1 MTDLEP
7 VKKKI
12 WKAVEK
18 ADKQKFDKECDAF
31 ARKVAGGWWRIGWNI
46 MPADLADLAK
56 MLDRA
61 AKAAHRE
68 WIKAMRRG
76 DAPPEDVSPGEGF
89 ALCARLIR
97 EVLPSKKK
105 RPTV

>member
-18 ADKQKFDKECDAF
+18 ADKAKFDKACDAF
-31 ARKVAGGWWRIGWNI
+31 AKKIAGDWWRIGWNV
-46 MPADLADLAK
+46 MPEDLADLAK
-56 MLDRA
+56 TFEKV

-97 EVLPSKKK
+97 EALPPKKQRK
-105 RPTV
+105 

>member
-18 ADKQKFDKECDAF
+18 ADKQKFNKECDAF

-97 EVLPSKKK
+97 EVLPLKKK